1 MQKNGKMSK
10 KTFWAGCMKLD
21 KDGNVELHGAN
32 FMGRM
37 IMEIRLAMAA
47 AAAAAVDE
55 AAVDDDD
62 KPLDLTEYVKR
73 RDAKRKAYEDE
84 DNEPLYIKRYHI

>member
-1 MQKNGKMSK
+1 MSR

-37 IMEIRLAMAA
+37 IMEIRLVMAA
-47 AAAAAVDE
+47 VAAEAAE

-62 KPLDLTEYVKR
+62 KPLDLTGYVMR